1 MLRASR
7 MVSQEANGG
16 EGSNERALAGG
27 HRVGV
32 APVRKKNASHPL
44 PRKTRSAGDKS
55 TQLRESKSWLREQ
68 PHVCAAALPL
78 HRARCRAHRHRR

>member
-16 EGSNERALAGG
+16 EGSNEHALAGG

-32 APVRKKNASHPL
+32 APVRKKTPPTPP
-44 PRKTRSAGDKS
+44 PRKNAF
-55 TQLRESKSWLREQ
+55 SWRQ
-68 PHVCAAALPL
+68 VHAAP
-78 HRARCRAHRHRR
+78 

>member
-16 EGSNERALAGG
+16 EGSNEHALAGG

-32 APVRKKNASHPL
+32 APVRKGGKNSRLVPL
-44 PRKTRSAGDKS
+44 WDQTRVWDPGD
-55 TQLRESKSWLREQ
+55 
-68 PHVCAAALPL
+68 
-78 HRARCRAHRHRR
+78 